1 LPSSCRPVVPGLPP
15 HRAISRSALLILSGR
30 LPISMRI
37 HLLHPAGL
45 NLPRPVR
52 ALRRPS
58 CFQAEGRPPNPI
70 RPSSSATIPGRPF
83 PTWSMYAACDEA
95 GRQRPSSGRPVALT
109 AAPARQEAAI
119 ASAQEAPHRQGATQS
134 EQQRSEQSRRPVIC
148 GNWARR
154 RIGGWQRVSA
164 VRHGQPLRSP
174 RRITPALIRPTTA
187 LIERIAGSV

>member
-1 LPSSCRPVVPGLPP
+1 MIP
-15 HRAISRSALLILSGR
+15 RASTVAWLLWTRLLVSRLLVALLL
-30 LPISMRI
+30 
-37 HLLHPAGL
+37 AG
-45 NLPRPVR
+45 
-52 ALRRPS
+52 
-58 CFQAEGRPPNPI
+58 
-70 RPSSSATIPGRPF
+70 T
-83 PTWSMYAACDEA
+83 T
-95 GRQRPSSGRPVALT
+95 
-109 AAPARQEAAI
+109 AI